1 MVLLKNETIFNDI
14 KLEKNDIADFGT
26 TKPDFTE
33 FGTTKPDIL
42 KFGTTKHWLSEYGTT
57 NSYTFE
63 IEKGK
68 MDDDNQF
75 LDFLKSS
82 FGVLTREWKMI
93 FKLPDRRK
101 SLGRDLNPIQI
112 TIFFYWG
119 LFPIC
124 ITVTAPRSQNFKF
137 QFQIPE

>member
-1 MVLLKNETIFNDI
+1 MVLLKNETILNDM

-63 IEKGK
+63 TEKGK
-68 MDDDNQF
+68 KDDDNQF

-82 FGVLTREWKMI
+82 FGVLT
-93 FKLPDRRK
+93 P
-101 SLGRDLNPIQI
+101 
-112 TIFFYWG
+112 
-119 LFPIC
+119 C
-124 ITVTAPRSQNFKF
+124 
-137 QFQIPE
+137 